1 MAIENSAPTNIKAK
15 STSEYKSISLEDTYK
30 SLETTADGL
39 SDSEVKTRL
48 EKFGYNKIVKD
59 KRSPLFEFIL
69 RYWGPM
75 PWLLEIAM
83 GLSFALNHSL
93 EGIIIFTLLS
103 VNAVIGQI
111 HSSGSQKVIDLLN
124 KKLAVKS
131 KVLRNKKWS
140 EEDATGIVNGDV
152 ISVKLGDIVPAD
164 AKIITG
170 ELSVDQS
177 ALTGESLPIETHPSD
192 IIYSGS
198 IVRRGEATGII
209 VNTGANTFFGK
220 TAELVKIAKPKSH
233 QEEMMMAVV
242 KYLIYLGIAASV
254 LVSVSA
260 LLMHLT
266 IFIILT
272 FVIVVLLGAIP
283 AALPAVLTIVQSVGA
298 TDLAKQ
304 GALVTRLDSVEDA
317 ASIDIICFDKT
328 GTITQNKITVV
339 DSIPFSGYKKE
350 DVLRIAALTSKS
362 EGMDLIDL
370 AIIDYANKSG
380 INFYDYKQVSYI
392 PFDPSV
398 KRTEATIEAGGKRF
412 RAVKGAAQIV
422 ISLCHSMDKMTIDE
436 VNKTI
441 DDFSKKGSRTIAV
454 AMSDGDNLD
463 NLKLVGLLPLADPPR
478 PDSKSMIEQTRK
490 LGIKPMMLT
499 GDSIDIA
506 KEISNQIGIGNNI
519 IRMTDIKDLSADK
532 QLKIVSECD
541 GFAEIYPEDKY
552 KIVKLLQSGGHI
564 VGMTGDGVNDAPA
577 LKQAEMGIAV
587 SNSTDVA
594 KAAAS
599 IVLTETGLGVII
611 EAVTISRKTYQRML
625 TWVINKVAKVIEFVV
640 FLSIGF
646 FWLHNILLTLLGMSL
661 LVFANDFVSMTLATD
676 NVKSTS
682 NPNQW
687 NMKNIMIAS
696 LVPALFYVVGDF
708 IITLI
713 GINYFH
719 LQWKELTT
727 LVMLSFILNSQF
739 RVLIVRER
747 KHFWSSLPGKG
758 LLISTTSAIIGIL
771 IIGTLGILVPSLNIS
786 IALIVLGLSAL
797 FTACIDFPKYYV
809 FKKLKL

>member
-1 MAIENSAPTNIKAK
+1 MESKIRNT
-15 STSEYKSISLEDTYK
+15 TEYKKISLEDTYK
-30 SLETTADGL
+30 FLETTAEGL
-39 SDSEVKTRL
+39 SDSEVKNRL
-48 EKFGYNKIVKD
+48 EKFGYNELVETKQNYLI
-59 KRSPLFEFIL
+59 EFIL
-69 RYWGPM
+69 RYWGLM

-83 GLSFALNHSL
+83 GISFALNHYF
-93 EGIIIFTLLS
+93 EGIIIFTLLT

-111 HSSGSQKVIDLLN
+111 HSRGSQKVIDLLK
-124 KKLAVKS
+124 KKLAIKS

-140 EEDATGIVNGDV
+140 EEDAKGIVD
-152 ISVKLGDIVPAD
+152 GDIIYVKIGDIIPAD
-164 AKIITG
+164 VKIISG

-177 ALTGESLPIETHPSD
+177 ALTGESLPMETHPSD

-198 IVRRGEATGII
+198 VVTRSEATGIV
-209 VNTGANTFFGK
+209 VNTGANTLFGK

-233 QEEMMMAVV
+233 QEAMMMAIV
-242 KYLIYLGIAASV
+242 KYMIYLGIAASI
-254 LVSVSA
+254 LVSVSG
-260 LLMHLT
+260 LMMHIN
-266 IFIILT
+266 IFIMLT

-298 TDLAKQ
+298 NELAKK
-304 GALVTRLDSVEDA
+304 GALVTRLVSVEDA

-328 GTITQNKITVV
+328 GTITQNKLSVV

-350 DVLRIAALTSKS
+350 DVLRIAALTSQS
-362 EGMDLIDL
+362 EGMDLIDI
-370 AIIDYANKSG
+370 AVIEYAKKAG
-380 INFYDYKQVSYI
+380 VNFNEYKQVSYTA
-392 PFDPSV
+392 FDPSK
-398 KRTEATIEAGGKRF
+398 KRTEAIIEASGKKF
-412 RAVKGAAQIV
+412 RTVKGASQVV
-422 ISLCHSMDKMTIDE
+422 ISLCHDIDKETLDV

-441 DDFSKKGSRTIAV
+441 DDFSKKGYRTIAV
-454 AMSDGDNLD
+454 ASSDGDDLNK
-463 NLKLVGLLPLADPPR
+463 LKLTGLLPLTDPPR
-478 PDSKSMIEQTRK
+478 PDSKNMIDQTRK

-519 IRMTDIKDLSADK
+519 IRMEDIKDLSTDK

-552 KIVKLLQSGGHI
+552 KIVHLLQSGGHI

-599 IVLTETGLGVII
+599 VVLTESGIGVII
-611 EAVTISRKTYQRML
+611 DAVTISRQAYQRML
-625 TWVINKVAKVIEFVV
+625 TWVLNKVVKVIEFVV

-646 FWLHNILLTLLGMSL
+646 FWLHNILLSLIGMSL

-682 NPNQW
+682 NPNKW
-687 NMKNIMIAS
+687 NVKNIIIAS
-696 LVPALFYVVGDF
+696 FIPALLFVLGD
-708 IITLI
+708 IIIILI
-713 GINYFH
+713 GNNYYH
-719 LQWKELTT
+719 LHWNELTSV
-727 LVMLSFILNSQF
+727 VMLSFIFNSQF

-758 LLISTTSAIIGIL
+758 LLISSASAIIGIAL
-771 IIGTLGILVPSLNIS
+771 ISLFGILVPSLNLFVVLS
-786 IALIVLGLSAL
+786 VLGLSA
-797 FTACIDFPKYYV
+797 FITIGIDFPKYLL
-809 FKKLKL
+809 FKNFGL

>member
-1 MAIENSAPTNIKAK
+1 MAFMDLEIKN
-15 STSEYKSISLEDTYK
+15 TSEYKKISLEDTLK
-30 SLETTADGL
+30 LLKTTTDGL
-39 SDSEVKTRL
+39 SDSEVKNRL
-48 EKFGYNKIVKD
+48 EKFGYNEIVEK
-59 KRSPLFEFIL
+59 KNNPFREFLL

-83 GLSFALNHSL
+83 GLSFVLSHYL
-93 EGIIIFTLLS
+93 EGMIIFVLLTM
-103 VNAVIGQI
+103 NAFIGQI
-111 HSSGSQKVIDLLN
+111 HSSSSQNVIELLK
-124 KKLAVKS
+124 KKLAIKA

-140 EEDATGIVNGDV
+140 KEDAKGIVDGDI

-164 AKIITG
+164 ARIITG

-192 IIYSGS
+192 IIYSVS
-198 IVRRGEATGII
+198 IVRRGEAMCI
-209 VNTGANTFFGK
+209 VINTGTNTYFGK

-233 QEEMMMAVV
+233 QQEVMMAVV
-242 KYLIYLGIAASV
+242 KYMMYLGIAASI

-260 LLMHLT
+260 LLMHLS
-266 IFIILT
+266 ILIILT
-272 FVIVVLLGAIP
+272 FVVIFLLGAIP
-283 AALPAVLTIVQSVGA
+283 VALPAVLTIVQSVGA
-298 TDLAKQ
+298 TELAKK

-328 GTITQNKITVV
+328 GTITQNKLSVV
-339 DSIPFSGYKKE
+339 DSIAFSGKKKE
-350 DVLRIAALTSKS
+350 DVLRIASLTSHS

-370 AIIDYANKSG
+370 AVIEYANKSG
-380 INFYDYKQVSYI
+380 VNFNDYKQVSYT

-412 RAVKGAAQIV
+412 RAVKGAAQV
-422 ISLCHSMDKMTIDE
+422 IMSLCRGKDKGTIEE

-441 DDFSKKGSRTIAV
+441 DGFSKKGYRTIAV
-454 AMSDGDNLD
+454 ARSEGDDLN

-478 PDSKSMIEQTRK
+478 PDSKSMIDQARK
-490 LGIKPMMLT
+490 LGIKPLMLT

-519 IRMTDIKDLSADK
+519 IRMADIKDLSADQ
-532 QLKIVSECD
+532 QLKTVSECD

-552 KIVKLLQSGGHI
+552 KIVKLLQSGGHM

-599 IVLTETGLGVII
+599 VVLTEPGVGVII
-611 EAVTISRKTYQRML
+611 DAITISRQTYQRML

-640 FLSIGF
+640 LLTIGF
-646 FWLHNILLTLLGMSL
+646 FWLHNILLSLLGVSL
-661 LVFANDFVSMTLATD
+661 LVFANDFVTMSLATD
-676 NVKSTS
+676 NVKHTS
-682 NPNQW
+682 NPNKW
-687 NMKNIMIAS
+687 NVKNNILAS
-696 LVPALFYVVGDF
+696 LIPALSYVLGDV
-708 IITLI
+708 IVILI
-713 GINYFH
+713 GKYYFH
-719 LQWKELTT
+719 LQWNELTT
-727 LVMLSFILNSQF
+727 LVMLSLIFNSQL

-747 KHFWSSLPGKG
+747 RHFWSSLPGKG
-758 LLISTTSAIIGIL
+758 LLISSTAAIIGFALVAIF
-771 IIGTLGILVPSLNIS
+771 GILVPPLNL
-786 IALIVLGLSAL
+786 LIVLTVFGFSAL
-797 FTACIDFPKYYV
+797 FTLGIDFPKDYM
-809 FKKLKL
+809 FKKFGL

>member
-1 MAIENSAPTNIKAK
+1 MESNIKN
-15 STSEYKSISLEDTYK
+15 TSDYKKMSLDETYK
-30 SLETTADGL
+30 FLGSTTGGL
-39 SDSEVKTRL
+39 SDSEAKKRL
-48 EKFGYNKIVKD
+48 EKSGNNELIENKQN
-59 KRSPLFEFIL
+59 SFLEFIM

-83 GLSFALNHSL
+83 GLAFALNHSI
-93 EGIIIFTLLS
+93 EGIIIFSLLTA
-103 VNAVIGQI
+103 NAVIGQI
-111 HSSGSQKVIDLLN
+111 HSSNSEKVIDLLK

-131 KVLRNKKWS
+131 KVLRNNKWS
-140 EEDATGIVNGDV
+140 EEDAKSIVDGDI

-164 AKIITG
+164 AKIISG

-177 ALTGESLPIETHPSD
+177 ALTGESLPIEIHPSD

-198 IVRRGEATGII
+198 IIRRGEASGMV

-220 TAELVKIAKPKSH
+220 TAELVKTAKPKSH
-233 QEEMMMAVV
+233 QEEMMMSVV
-242 KYLIYLGIAASV
+242 KYLIYLGVFASIM
-254 LVSVSA
+254 VSVSA
-260 LLMHLT
+260 FLMHLS
-266 IFIILT
+266 ILIMLT
-272 FVIVVLLGAIP
+272 FIIVVLLGAIP

-298 TDLAKQ
+298 TELAKN
-304 GALVTRLDSVEDA
+304 GALVTKLDSVEDA

-328 GTITQNKITVV
+328 GTITQNILTVV

-362 EGMDLIDL
+362 EGMDIIDL
-370 AIIDYANKSG
+370 AIINYTKNSN
-380 INFYDYKQVSYI
+380 INLSEYKQVSYI
-392 PFDPSV
+392 PFDPST
-398 KRTEATIEAGGKRF
+398 KRTEAIIEYNGKQF
-412 RAVKGAAQIV
+412 RAVKGAGQVI
-422 ISLCHSMDKMTIDE
+422 ISLCHDLDKGTLDE
-436 VNKTI
+436 ISKTI
-441 DDFSKKGSRTIAV
+441 DGFSKKGYRTIAV
-454 AMSDGDNLD
+454 ARSDEGDQNS
-463 NLKLVGLLPLADPPR
+463 LKLMGLLPLADPPR
-478 PDSKSMIEQTRK
+478 PDSKSMIEQTRN
-490 LGIKPMMLT
+490 LGIKPLMLT

-506 KEISNQIGIGNNI
+506 KEISSQVGIGNNI
-519 IRMTDIKDLSADK
+519 IRMSDIKDLSADK
-532 QLKIVSECD
+532 QLKIVRECD

-552 KIVKLLQSGGHI
+552 KIVTLLQSGGHI

-599 IVLTETGLGVII
+599 IVLTETGVGVII
-611 EAVTISRKTYQRML
+611 DAVTISRQTYQRML
-625 TWVINKVAKVIEFVV
+625 TWVINKVVKVIEFII

-682 NPNQW
+682 NPNKW
-687 NMKNIMIAS
+687 NVKNIILAS
-696 LVPALFYVVGDF
+696 LIPALLYVLGD
-708 IITLI
+708 IIIVLL

-719 LQWKELTT
+719 LQFKELTS

-758 LLISTTSAIIGIL
+758 LLISSLSAIICIL
-771 IIGTLGILVPSLNIS
+771 LISSFGILVPSLNI
-786 IALIVLGLSAL
+786 AIVLSVLVLSAL
-797 FTACIDFPKYYV
+797 ISFGIDFPKYYL
-809 FKKLKL
+809 FKKFGL